1 MQCVRCLRI
10 EAGLPLSEFAEGGFM
25 TSRTDPS
32 ITIDIPST
40 REDADFVKTQITRGL
55 STYPKTLPSKLFYD
69 ERGST
74 LFEQICEL
82 PEYYQ
87 TRTEHQLLTRW
98 ADEIVKL
105 TGAEELVELGSG
117 AATKTRVLLDAM
129 TRVGQLRHY
138 VPFDVDESIV
148 RRVSEELI
156 KEYPGIHI
164 HGVVGDFLVHLEHI
178 PEGGKRL
185 VVILGGTIGNLPTAA
200 AQTFLTAVNA
210 EMASGDYFL
219 LGVQLIT
226 DRRRLEAAYNDTQGI
241 TAKFNKNIIRV
252 LRHKFGANSDPD
264 SFDHVARYNEDE
276 HRIEMW
282 LRSRVEQTLDI
293 RELNIQVHFQKGE
306 EVRTEIS
313 TKYDDSLADSLLTSS
328 GFELVKWY
336 TDVDNLIG
344 LALAQKP

>member
-1 MQCVRCLRI
+1 
-10 EAGLPLSEFAEGGFM
+10 M
-25 TSRTDPS
+25 TSRTDPP
-32 ITIDIPST
+32 ITIDLPLT
-40 REDADFVKTQITRGL
+40 REDPDVVKTQITRGL
-55 STYPKTLPSKLFYD
+55 QASPKTLPSKLFYD

-87 TRTEHQLLTRW
+87 TRTEHQLLTNC
-98 ADEIVKL
+98 ADEIVAL
-105 TGAEELVELGSG
+105 SGAEELVELGSG

-129 TRVGQLRHY
+129 ARGDQLRYY

-148 RRVSEELI
+148 RRVSEELVR
-156 KEYPGIHI
+156 EYPGLQI
-164 HGVVGDFLVHLEHI
+164 HGVVGDFLFHLEHI

-185 VVILGGTIGNLPTAA
+185 VVILGGTIGNLPSSA
-200 AQTFLTAVNA
+200 AQKFLSTVNS
-210 EMASGDYFL
+210 EMASGDFFL

-226 DRRRLEAAYNDTQGI
+226 NPDRLEAAYNDQQGI

-252 LRHKFGANSDPD
+252 LRHHFGSQADPE
-264 SFDHVARYNEDE
+264 SFDHIARYNKDE

-282 LRSRVEQTLDI
+282 LRSREDQMLD
-293 RELNIQVHFQKGE
+293 LPVLDLQVQFKQGE

-313 TKYDDSLADSLLTSS
+313 TKYDRPLAETLLTSS

-336 TDVDNLIG
+336 SDADNLIG
-344 LALAQKP
+344 LALARKP

>member
-1 MQCVRCLRI
+1 MAFQ
-10 EAGLPLSEFAEGGFM
+10 
-25 TSRTDPS
+25 TDPS
-32 ITIDIPST
+32 ITIDIPLT
-40 REDADFVKTQITRGL
+40 REDPDVVKTQITRGL
-55 STYPKTLPSKLFYD
+55 NANPKTLPSKLFYD

-87 TRTEHQLLTRW
+87 TRTEHQLLIRC
-98 ADEIVKL
+98 ADEIVAL
-105 TGAEELVELGSG
+105 SGAEELVELGSG

-129 TRVGQLRHY
+129 ARVNQLRYY

-148 RRVSEELI
+148 RRVSEELVQ
-156 KEYPGIHI
+156 EYPGLQV
-164 HGVVGDFLVHLEHI
+164 HGVVGDFLFHLEHI

-185 VVILGGTIGNLPTAA
+185 VVILGGTIGNLPSLPAME
-200 AQTFLTAVNA
+200 FLTAVNA
-210 EMASGDYFL
+210 EMTSGDYFL

-226 DRRRLEAAYNDTQGI
+226 DRSRLEAAYNDKQGI

-252 LRHKFGANSDPD
+252 LRNNFGIPSHPEA
-264 SFDHVARYNEDE
+264 FDHVARYNEAD

-282 LRSRVEQTLDI
+282 LRSREEQTLDI
-293 RELNIQVHFQKGE
+293 PDLDVQVHFKKGE

-313 TKYDDSLADSLLTSS
+313 TKYDRPLAEDLLASS

-336 TDVDNLIG
+336 TDPDNLIG

>member
-1 MQCVRCLRI
+1 
-10 EAGLPLSEFAEGGFM
+10 M
-25 TSRTDPS
+25 TARTDSS
-32 ITIDIPST
+32 ITIDIPLT
-40 REDADFVKTQITRGL
+40 REDPDLLKSQITRGL
-55 STYPKTLPSKLFYD
+55 LANPKTLPSKLFYD

-87 TRTEHQLLTRW
+87 TRTEHQLLTRC
-98 ADEIVKL
+98 ADEIVAL
-105 TGAEELVELGSG
+105 SGAEELVELGSG

-129 TRVGQLRHY
+129 TKVDQLRY
-138 VPFDVDESIV
+138 FVPFDVDESIV
-148 RRVSEELI
+148 RRVSEELVQ
-156 KEYPGIHI
+156 EYPGLQV
-164 HGVVGDFLVHLEHI
+164 HGVVGDFLFHLEHI
-178 PEGGKRL
+178 PEGGRRL
-185 VVILGGTIGNLPTAA
+185 VVILGGTIGNLPSAA
-200 AQTFLTAVNA
+200 AQEFLATVNT

-226 DRRRLEAAYNDTQGI
+226 DRARLEAAYNDSQGI

-252 LRHKFGANSDPD
+252 LRNNFGTHCDPEL
-264 SFDHVARYNEDE
+264 FDHVARYNEDD

-282 LRSRVEQTLDI
+282 LRSRDEQTLDI
-293 RELNIQVHFQKGE
+293 QDLDLQVHFKKGE

-313 TKYDDSLADSLLTSS
+313 TKYDRSLVEKLLTSS

-336 TDVDNLIG
+336 SDPDNLIG

>member
-1 MQCVRCLRI
+1 
-10 EAGLPLSEFAEGGFM
+10 M

-32 ITIDIPST
+32 ITIDLPLI
-40 REDADFVKTQITRGL
+40 REDPDLVKTQITRGL
-55 STYPKTLPSKLFYD
+55 QASPKTLPSTLFYD

-87 TRTEHQLLTRW
+87 TRTEHQLLTNC
-98 ADEIVKL
+98 ADEIVAL
-105 TGAEELVELGSG
+105 SGAEELVELGSG

-129 TRVGQLRHY
+129 ARIDQLRYY
-138 VPFDVDESIV
+138 VPFDVEESIV
-148 RRVSEELI
+148 RRVSEELVR
-156 KEYPGIHI
+156 EYPGLQI
-164 HGVVGDFLVHLEHI
+164 HGVVGDFLFHLEHI

-185 VVILGGTIGNLPTAA
+185 VVILGGTIGNLPSAA
-200 AQTFLTAVNA
+200 AQNFLATVNT

-219 LGVQLIT
+219 LGMQLIT
-226 DRRRLEAAYNDTQGI
+226 DRSRLEAAYNDKQGI

-252 LRHKFGANSDPD
+252 LCDNFGSHADPEA
-264 SFDHVARYNEDE
+264 FDHVARYNEDE

-282 LRSRVEQTLDI
+282 LRSREEQILDI
-293 RELNIQVHFQKGE
+293 PAVDLRVHFKQGE

-313 TKYDDSLADSLLTSS
+313 TKYDHPLAEELLASS

-336 TDVDNLIG
+336 CDPDNLIG

>member
-1 MQCVRCLRI
+1 
-10 EAGLPLSEFAEGGFM
+10 M
-25 TSRTDPS
+25 TSRTDPA
-32 ITIDIPST
+32 ITIDIPLI
-40 REDADFVKTQITRGL
+40 REDPDLVKTQIAHGL
-55 STYPKTLPSKLFYD
+55 LANPKTLPSKLFYD

-87 TRTEHQLLTRW
+87 TRTEHQLLTSW
-98 ADEIVKL
+98 ADEIISL
-105 TGAEELVELGSG
+105 SGAEELVELGSG

-129 TRVGQLRHY
+129 NRVDQLRYY

-148 RRVSEELI
+148 RRVSEELVQ
-156 KEYPGIHI
+156 EFPGLQV
-164 HGVVGDFLVHLEHI
+164 HGVVGDFLFHLEHI

-185 VVILGGTIGNLPTAA
+185 VVFLGGTIGNLPMLAA
-200 AQTFLTAVNA
+200 KDFLTSVNA
-210 EMASGDYFL
+210 EVASGDYFL

-226 DRRRLEAAYNDTQGI
+226 DRSRLEAAYNDKQGI

-252 LRHKFGANSDPD
+252 LRNNFGTHCDPKL
-264 SFDHVARYNEDE
+264 FEHVARYNQND

-282 LRSRVEQTLDI
+282 LRSREEQTLDI
-293 RELNIQVHFQKGE
+293 PDLDLQVHFKKGE

-313 TKYDDSLADSLLTSS
+313 MKYDRPLAEELLTSS

-336 TDVDNLIG
+336 SDPDNLIG